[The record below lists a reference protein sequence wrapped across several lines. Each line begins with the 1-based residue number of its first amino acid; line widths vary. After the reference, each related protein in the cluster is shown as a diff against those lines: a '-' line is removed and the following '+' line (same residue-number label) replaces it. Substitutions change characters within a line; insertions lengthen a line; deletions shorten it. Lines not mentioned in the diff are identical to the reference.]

1 VLFDNYAIPDGTFQY
16 IVHATALV
24 AGGVGNPTI
33 AFDSFAANGIL
44 LRVTDGAAAIPSA
57 GMATMRFMVDVTRL
71 QA

>member
-1 VLFDNYAIPDGTFQY
+1 M
-16 IVHATALV
+16 ALV

-44 LRVTDGAAAIPSA
+44 LRVTNGAANIPVPGLSA
-57 GMATMRFMVDVTRL
+57 MQFMIDVTRV